1 MEHLEALTEPVESEP
16 SLDTVPI
23 TQVSRAPR
31 HSDSGVVVQGSADVM
46 VKLARCCTPVPP
58 DEIVGFVT
66 RGSGVSVH
74 RADCSNVGPLTQEPE
89 RMVEVSWAPT
99 QSSVFLVEIQVE
111 ALDRKSL
118 LSDVT
123 RVLAEHHVN
132 ILSASVNTSR
142 SRVAISKFV
151 FELGDPKFLSHV
163 LSSVRRIDGVYD
175 VYRTSGRQQHR
186 ESR

>member
-1 MEHLEALTEPVESEP
+1 VEHLQKLISPPEPAE
-16 SLDTVPI
+16 SLDTAPI
-23 TQVSRAPR
+23 TRIVAPTR
-31 HSDSGVVVQGSADVM
+31 QPDSGVMVQGSGDVM
-46 VKLARCCTPVPP
+46 AKLARCCTPVPP
-58 DEIVGFVT
+58 DEIIGFVT

-74 RADCSNVGPLTQEPE
+74 RVDCRNINQLRSEPD
-89 RMVEVSWAPT
+89 RIVDVSWAPT

-151 FELGDPKFLSHV
+151 FEMGDPKFLSHV

-175 VYRTSGRQQHR
+175 VYRTAGRQPDA
-186 ESR
+186 